1 MSIPKLVYK
10 SQKVETQLF
19 PSAGEWIGD
28 VGVYSYNVVLFN
40 HKKSE
45 VLKHGFFR
53 NIVLSKRS

>member
-10 SQKVETQLF
+10 SQKVETHNCFYQLVNG
-19 PSAGEWIGD
+19 SVMWGYIHIMEYYLII
-28 VGVYSYNVVLFN
+28 
-40 HKKSE
+40 KSE